1 MTPIGWYHLLFFGVV
16 IPLAAIRSEKRIGD
30 RPLPTRRRH
39 FIGTTVT
46 LWLMTALSLLTAWAQ
61 AIDLF
66 PARLPNPGGV
76 VAGGVMLVVAI
87 VFMRPRWRKAV
98 ERRTRIVHLF
108 MPRDRTERLLWVLVA
123 ASAGFG
129 EEITWR
135 GVQPT
140 LLASLIGHPVVAA
153 ALVAV
158 TFGIGHMVQ
167 GWRSA
172 AIIVVFA
179 ASFQTVVWLSGSL
192 YVAMA
197 VHFIYDVVAGMTYG
211 RLGEELGYPI
221 EGVTPPDARAPVP
234 V

>member
-1 MTPIGWYHLLFFGVV
+1 MCVPGALFQLGSSDGDFG
-16 IPLAAIRSEKRIGD
+16 SFTD
-30 RPLPTRRRH
+30 LPER
-39 FIGTTVT
+39 
-46 LWLMTALSLLTAWAQ
+46 
-61 AIDLF
+61 
-66 PARLPNPGGV
+66 
-76 VAGGVMLVVAI
+76 VAI
-87 VFMRPRWRKAV
+87 VDAFRIDRWEVSVARWRRAV
-98 ERRTRIVHLF
+98 ERRTRIVQLF

-140 LLASLIGHPVVAA
+140 LLATLLGHPVVAA

-158 TFGIGHMVQ
+158 TFGIGHMLQ

-179 ASFQTVVWLSGSL
+179 TSFQTVVWLSGSL

>member
-1 MTPIGWYHLLFFGVV
+1 M
-16 IPLAAIRSEKRIGD
+16 
-30 RPLPTRRRH
+30 
-39 FIGTTVT
+39 T
-46 LWLMTALSLLTAWAQ
+46 LWLMTGLSFLTAWAE

-66 PARLPNPGGV
+66 PRRLPN
-76 VAGGVMLVVAI
+76 AGGVAAGAVMLVIAI
-87 VFMRPRWRKAV
+87 AFMRPRWRRAV
-98 ERRTRIVHLF
+98 ERRTRIVQLF

-140 LLASLIGHPVVAA
+140 LLATLLGHPVVAA

-158 TFGIGHMVQ
+158 TFGIGHMLQ

-179 ASFQTVVWLSGSL
+179 MSFQTVVWLSGSL

-221 EGVTPPDARAPVP
+221 EGVTPPGAPAPV
-234 V
+234 

>member
-1 MTPIGWYHLLFFGVV
+1 
-16 IPLAAIRSEKRIGD
+16 
-30 RPLPTRRRH
+30 
-39 FIGTTVT
+39 
-46 LWLMTALSLLTAWAQ
+46 MTALSFLTAWAQ

-66 PARLPNPGGV
+66 PARLPNPSGV
-76 VAGGVMLVVAI
+76 VAGAVMLVVAI
-87 VFMRPRWRKAV
+87 AFMRPRWRKAV

-135 GVQPT
+135 GVQPM
-140 LLASLIGHPVVAA
+140 LLATLIGHPVVAA

-221 EGVTPPDARAPVP
+221 EGVTPPDVPAPVP

>member
-1 MTPIGWYHLLFFGVV
+1 M
-16 IPLAAIRSEKRIGD
+16 AD
-30 RPLPTRRRH
+30 RPLPARRRH
-39 FIGTTVT
+39 FIETIVT
-46 LWLMTALSLLTAWAQ
+46 LWLMAALSLLAAWAQ
-61 AIDLF
+61 RIDLF
-66 PARLPNPGGV
+66 PARLPDPAGV
-76 VAGGVMLVVAI
+76 AAGALMLTAAI
-87 VFMRPRWRKAV
+87 AFMRPRWRRAV
-98 ERRTRIVHLF
+98 ERRNRIVHLF

-123 ASAGFG
+123 ASAGVC

-140 LLASLIGHPVVAA
+140 LLATLIGHPVLAA

-172 AIIVVFA
+172 SIIVVFA
-179 ASFQTVVWLSGSL
+179 ASFQAVVWLSGSL

-197 VHFIYDVVAGMTYG
+197 VHVMYDVAAGITYG

-221 EGVTPPDARAPVP
+221 EGVTPPGAPAPVP

>member
-1 MTPIGWYHLLFFGVV
+1 LRRLPCRRSSHLAFFGAV
-16 IPLAAIRSEKRIGD
+16 IPLAAIRSKKRVGN

-39 FIGTTVT
+39 FIGTIVT
-46 LWLMTALSLLTAWAQ
+46 LWLMTALSLLAARAQ
-61 AIDLF
+61 RIDLF
-66 PARLPNPGGV
+66 AARLPNPGGV
-76 VAGGVMLVVAI
+76 VAGAVMLTVAI
-87 VFMRPRWRKAV
+87 AFMRPRWRKAV
-98 ERRTRIVHLF
+98 ERRTRIVQLF

-140 LLASLIGHPVVAA
+140 LLAMLISHPVVAA
-153 ALVAV
+153 AAVAV
-158 TFGIGHMVQ
+158 TFGVGHMIQ

-172 AIIVVFA
+172 AIIVVVA

-197 VHFIYDVVAGMTYG
+197 VHVIYDVVAGVTYG
-211 RLGEELGYPI
+211 RLGEKLGYPM
-221 EGVTPPDARAPVP
+221 EPDAITAAAGA
-234 V
+234 